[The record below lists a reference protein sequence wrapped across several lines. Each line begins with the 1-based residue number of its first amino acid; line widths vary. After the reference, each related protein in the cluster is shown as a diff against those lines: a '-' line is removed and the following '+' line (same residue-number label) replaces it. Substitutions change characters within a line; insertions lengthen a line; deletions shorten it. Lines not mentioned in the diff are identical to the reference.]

1 MVARVYGA
9 PRAAGPW
16 SGFVCVISHAPN
28 ENAFVLRRVRHRAPR
43 ALTLRL
49 LRPLGVVVLRLSV
62 GCIMMPEVGSSLRLL
77 AKLARAAGRAARA
90 RAVGAGERAPP
101 ARVSGRAV
109 TRWRRSGVRRHAGAV
124 ERAVRA
130 RGERR
135 EPPRFGTCEQ
145 PRGSR
150 RPDERG
156 RARRRRRI
164 GRGRRAGGPRVG
176 AEEREGFVG
185 ARSRSVGRARSS
197 LVERHERVA
206 PTRGER
212 AGAGK
217 GERASPRGVPGRARA
232 RAEHEVEEERNRG
245 IYDLARA
252 RSARIVRAG
261 TSARGLPR
269 ERVSARREGR
279 GIARSRARA
288 SALARPRERSLGAR
302 AEKKRDMRGVGAGG
316 AGAMSRCREGAR
328 AGGARGVARA
338 ASLWARAL
346 SCALLGSA
354 RGARFF
360 CQVGG
365 RRGRH
370 IDTSRYHYV
379 CLRLRFHS
387 KLVRYSTH
395 LKRTARLLRARGV
408 ARAQKGCLAIC
419 TLR

>member
-1 MVARVYGA
+1 MARLWALQSQSRVCVW
-9 PRAAGPW
+9 RAACGW
-16 SGFVCVISHAPN
+16 AVVGLRVCRLTCA
-28 ENAFVLRRVRHRAPR
+28 ERERVRTPTRQTPSPPCANIASSSSSRRRRAPAFR
-43 ALTLRL
+43 RL
-49 LRPLGVVVLRLSV
+49 HHDARGRV
-62 GCIMMPEVGSSLRLL
+62 SSLRLL
-77 AKLARAAGRAARA
+77 AKLASAAGRAARA

-302 AEKKRDMRGVGAGG
+302 AEKKRDMRGVGRAGRCG
-316 AGAMSRCREGAR
+316 DVAMSRGREG
-328 AGGARGVARA
+328 
-338 ASLWARAL
+338 
-346 SCALLGSA
+346 
-354 RGARFF
+354 
-360 CQVGG
+360 GG
-365 RRGRH
+365 R
-370 IDTSRYHYV
+370 
-379 CLRLRFHS
+379 
-387 KLVRYSTH
+387 
-395 LKRTARLLRARGV
+395 ARRRARGV
-408 ARAQKGCLAIC
+408 SLGESALLRSPRLGAGPRDFLPSRRKTRATHRHIPLPLCLFTTAVSLQLVSIFC
-419 TLR
+419 TP